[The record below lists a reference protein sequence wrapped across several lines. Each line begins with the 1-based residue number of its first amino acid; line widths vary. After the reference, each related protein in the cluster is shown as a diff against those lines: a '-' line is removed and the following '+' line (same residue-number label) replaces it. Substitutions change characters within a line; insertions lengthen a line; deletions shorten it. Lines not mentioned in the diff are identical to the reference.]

1 MLRKVEMIMMKKWM
15 CLILTAVLALSAVG
29 TFAAEVDADV
39 AYVQEKGVLVV
50 GITDFAPMDYLDNGE
65 WIGFDADM
73 AKAFAA
79 SLGLKVEFIEI
90 DWDNKLLELDNK
102 SIDCI
107 WNGMTLTEEI
117 MGATSCSKPYANNAQ
132 VIVVPKDV
140 ADQYQT
146 AEAAAELQ
154 FAVEA
159 GSAGQSQAEAYGFSF
174 TPVSAQTDA
183 VMEVKAGSSDAAII
197 DALMAAAVV
206 GEGAG
211 VKDIR
216 FASEPRRDVLC
227 ASTPPGN
234 SPFAVDPAPAEY
246 LKMQGQ
252 EVYKFAVSHSFKDI
266 QAMLAA
272 HGLQPEDVDFYVLHQ
287 ANMRI
292 LEAVRTRLKVA
303 PEHFPHNIER
313 TGNTSSATIPVLL
326 DEMNRAGQLKPGC
339 RAILNA
345 FGAGLCTGTALIE
358 F

>member
-146 AEAAAELQ
+146 AEAAAKLQ

-206 GEGAG
+206 GEGTSYPDLTYTIGLNSEEYG
-211 VKDIR
+211 VAFR
-216 FASEPRRDVLC
+216 QGSEL
-227 ASTPPGN
+227 
-234 SPFAVDPAPAEY
+234 AE
-246 LKMQGQ
+246 L
-252 EVYKFAVSHSFKDI
+252 
-266 QAMLAA
+266 
-272 HGLQPEDVDFYVLHQ
+272 
-287 ANMRI
+287 
-292 LEAVRTRLKVA
+292 
-303 PEHFPHNIER
+303 
-313 TGNTSSATIPVLL
+313 
-326 DEMNRAGQLKPGC
+326 
-339 RAILNA
+339 LNA
-345 FGAGLCTGTALIE
+345 FFVTAWQDGTMQAIAE
-358 F
+358 TYGVSAAVIAQE